1 MYGYCTMLGIGYQ
14 FEPRLCSSNRK
25 VTFFL
30 SLSVSLSLSP
40 LAFSTRNSALARI
53 FSPLLFIHQR
63 FIAVF
68 TRGVSRPRVEKK
80 KKKKKGLISDGY
92 KAAPFL
98 AGFGNMT
105 NRAPVTQQKLP
116 LQVRSEKRSIPEFLH
131 VAALS
136 LFPSTSNLG
145 VAGTGAGRISK
156 FRMYS
161 RNKGRCLFSSLRVDN
176 RGYARLL
183 PLPCV
188 QNYHCRV
195 RYYRIHRERWHLST
209 RSMYVFPPLTRL
221 FVVCAQG
228 RGEAKDQTSSLAGR
242 KDERREGRKKR
253 ASGKE
258 SVCII
263 DGRKAAR
270 RRVLVR

>member
-1 MYGYCTMLGIGYQ
+1 MLGIGYQ

-25 VTFFL
+25 VTFFP

-105 NRAPVTQQKLP
+105 NHAPVTQQKLP

-136 LFPSTSNLG
+136 LSFDVFLQFRGCRNRSRPNKQISN
-145 VAGTGAGRISK
+145 VFSK
-156 FRMYS
+156 QGS
-161 RNKGRCLFSSLRVDN
+161 
-176 RGYARLL
+176 L
-183 PLPCV
+183 PLFLPS
-188 QNYHCRV
+188 R
-195 RYYRIHRERWHLST
+195 
-209 RSMYVFPPLTRL
+209 
-221 FVVCAQG
+221 
-228 RGEAKDQTSSLAGR
+228 
-242 KDERREGRKKR
+242 
-253 ASGKE
+253 
-258 SVCII
+258 
-263 DGRKAAR
+263 
-270 RRVLVR
+270 